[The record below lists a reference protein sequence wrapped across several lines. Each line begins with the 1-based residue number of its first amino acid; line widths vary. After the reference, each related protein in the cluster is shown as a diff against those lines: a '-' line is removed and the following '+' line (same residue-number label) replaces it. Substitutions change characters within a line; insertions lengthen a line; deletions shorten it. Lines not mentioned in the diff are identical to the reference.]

1 MSDVK
6 PSRVI
11 VSAARHKK
19 LSLEA
24 DKRGLTL
31 EQVAEEKFVTA
42 EKYKNL
48 IAE

>member
-1 MSDVK
+1 MPKPK

-31 EQVAEEKFVTA
+31 EQVAEEKFKQA
-42 EKYKNL
+42 DGLNASKK
-48 IAE
+48 